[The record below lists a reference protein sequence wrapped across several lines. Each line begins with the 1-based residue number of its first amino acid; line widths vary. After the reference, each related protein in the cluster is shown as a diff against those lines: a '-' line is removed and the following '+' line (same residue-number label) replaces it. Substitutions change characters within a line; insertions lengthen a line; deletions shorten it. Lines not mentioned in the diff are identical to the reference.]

1 MSNSFSMDIAVDV
14 SPEVV
19 VRAII
24 DVPKWWTKDF
34 EGSNGQAGDEFVI
47 CHPGSHYSKQRV
59 VEIIPGKKVVWL
71 VTESALDWLA
81 GDKHEW
87 TDTKMVF
94 EIVGKDRM
102 TEVHFTHEGL
112 VPEKECY
119 ARCAEGWTLVVKE
132 QLFRYITEG
141 VAI

>member
-1 MSNSFSMDIAVDV
+1 MSNSLSMDIAVDV

-47 CHPGSHYSKQRV
+47 CHPGSHYSK
-59 VEIIPGKKVVWL
+59 
-71 VTESALDWLA
+71 
-81 GDKHEW
+81 H
-87 TDTKMVF
+87 
-94 EIVGKDRM
+94 
-102 TEVHFTHEGL
+102 
-112 VPEKECY
+112 